1 LRASSAVLAA
11 WLCACAGPGLDL
23 TQLSD
28 RPIAIVHRTLDESEQ
43 RSDLLLRSKGGG
55 TAPGRVRLEDVG
67 ELLGIGADEQER
79 RAATLGHLSLVHPDS
94 GRVERLEG
102 ALPGERPLCWSQDGD
117 RLLFVSFQ
125 RSARPQ
131 LYEYSLGSKEIRTV
145 TQGPAAH
152 PFGCYGPG
160 DRVVVS
166 RVEAAG
172 QHLISRLV
180 VHAPP
185 RAPVVITAGPAD
197 SKPVWS
203 PDGGLIAYE
212 TIGPGKLSSIAI
224 IDPEGGAPRIVTRG
238 QDPVFTP
245 DGKWIIFS
253 ASSRGRSRLWRIR
266 PDGGGRAQLGESIYD
281 ERDPAVSP
289 DGRYVLF
296 VGEEPDAVVQQ
307 ILVRPF
313 AGGSA
318 RPLLDRDEGASP
330 AW

>member
-1 LRASSAVLAA
+1 LRAGSAIVAA

-23 TQLSD
+23 TQLPD

-43 RSDLLLRSKGGG
+43 RSDLLLRAQGGG
-55 TAPGRVRLEDVG
+55 SAPGTVRLEDVG
-67 ELLGIGADEQER
+67 ELLGIGADEQQQ
-79 RAATLGHLSLVHPDS
+79 RAAMLGHLSLVHPQS

-102 ALPGERPLCWSQDGD
+102 ALPGERPLCWSADGD
-117 RLLFVSFQ
+117 RLLFVSFH

-131 LYEYSLGSKEIRTV
+131 LYEYSRASKEIRTV
-145 TQGPAAH
+145 TRGPAAH

-160 DRVVVS
+160 DRLVVS

-172 QHLISRLV
+172 QRLISRLV

-185 RAPVVITAGPAD
+185 SAPTLLTAGPAD

-212 TIGPGKLSSIAI
+212 TSGRGGVSTIAL
-224 IDPEGGAPRIVTRG
+224 IDPDGGSPRTLTPG

-245 DGKWIIFS
+245 DGQWIVFS
-253 ASSRGRSRLWRIR
+253 APSRGRSRLWRIR
-266 PDGGGRAQLGESIYD
+266 PDGVGRAQLGESIYD

-296 VGEEPDAVVQQ
+296 VGEEAGTVVQQ

-313 AGGSA
+313 AGGGQ
-318 RPLLDRDEGASP
+318 RPLLDRDEGMSP

>member
-1 LRASSAVLAA
+1 MRAGSAIVAA
-11 WLCACAGPGLDL
+11 WLCGCAGSGLDL
-23 TQLSD
+23 KQLPA

-43 RSDLLLRSKGGG
+43 RSDLLLRAKGGG
-55 TAPGRVRLEDVG
+55 SAPGRVRLEDVG

-79 RAATLGHLSLVHPDS
+79 RAATLGHLSLVYPQT
-94 GRVERLEG
+94 GRIERLEG
-102 ALPGERPLCWSQDGD
+102 ALPGERPLCWSADGD

-125 RSARPQ
+125 RAPRPQ
-131 LYEYSLGSKEIRTV
+131 LYEYARDSKEIRTV
-145 TQGPAAH
+145 TRGPAAH

-160 DRVVVS
+160 NRIVVS

-172 QHLISRLV
+172 KRLISRLV

-185 RAPVVITAGPAD
+185 NTPTLLTAGPSD

-203 PDGGLIAYE
+203 PDGRLIAYE
-212 TIGPGKLSSIAI
+212 TFGPGGVAHIAV
-224 IDPEGGAPRIVTRG
+224 IDSDGGSPRTLTPG

-245 DGKWIIFS
+245 DGQWIVFS
-253 ASSRGRSRLWRIR
+253 APSRGRSRLWRIR
-266 PDGGGRAQLGESIYD
+266 PEGGGRAKLGESIYD

-296 VGEEPDAVVQQ
+296 VGEESGTVIQQ

-313 AGGSA
+313 AGGGP

-330 AW
+330 TW

>member
-1 LRASSAVLAA
+1 
-11 WLCACAGPGLDL
+11 
-23 TQLSD
+23 
-28 RPIAIVHRTLDESEQ
+28 VHRTLDESEQ
-43 RSDLLLRSKGGG
+43 RSDLLLRAKGGG
-55 TAPGRVRLEDVG
+55 SAPGRVRLEDVG
-67 ELLGIGADEQER
+67 DLLGIGADEQER
-79 RAATLGHLSLVHPDS
+79 RAAMLGHLSLVHPPS

-102 ALPGERPLCWSQDGD
+102 ALPGERPLCWSADGD
-117 RLLFVSFQ
+117 RLLFVSHH

-131 LYEYSLGSKEIRTV
+131 LYEYSRTSKEIRAV
-145 TQGPAAH
+145 TRGPAAH

-166 RVEAAG
+166 RVEASG
-172 QHLISRLV
+172 KRLISRLV

-185 RAPVVITAGPAD
+185 SAPALLTAGPAD

-203 PDGGLIAYE
+203 PDGALIAYE
-212 TIGPGKLSSIAI
+212 TLGPGGASTIAVI
-224 IDPEGGAPRIVTRG
+224 EPEGGSPRTLTRG

-245 DGKWIIFS
+245 DGKWIIYS
-253 ASSRGRSRLWRIR
+253 APSRGRSRLWRIR

-296 VGEEPDAVVQQ
+296 VGEESDAVIQQ
-307 ILVRPF
+307 ILVRPI
-313 AGGSA
+313 AGGGQ

-330 AW
+330 TW